1 MGIMNEQSKIVVFG
15 GGRWAR
21 VLLGVF
27 LKNTGSSVSYDV
39 HTRHF
44 AKDMRLWV
52 NENGVGNRVFVS
64 DGVANLS
71 DITYLAAVVVN
82 AASEHKKTA
91 ENALAAKVPVL
102 IEKPMTESFAETV
115 ELIES
120 AKLNNTLLVPSWVFM
135 HATYIDNFI
144 KYIKDVQEVYFY
156 WTDEFD
162 ASRYGERK
170 GYDSAVPIFKD
181 VLPHVMSI
189 LSKILKSQ
197 VFELKDCTVS
207 RGGCH
212 VEMSIFISNVKCNL
226 MLERDSTKRRREI
239 FIEGEKDVKLDFSTE
254 PGTICTDG
262 LVFSGDIYW
271 NSSPSPLEKM
281 VNVFLS
287 EVNSIKIDQEPIGR
301 LALPISK
308 LIDQI
313 EPAYRKS
320 LDKWVM
326 EHISQE
332 EIEIRDI
339 RYFVSEL
346 VRGVM
351 KVPYNKSSEVIKWYI
366 DAICSGQL
374 LKNFQNSSA
383 EVLDGNIIK
392 YIKSLKAG
400 L

>member
-1 MGIMNEQSKIVVFG
+1 MKEQSKIAVFG

-27 LKNTGSSVSYDV
+27 LKNTDSSISYDV

-44 AKDMRLWV
+44 VKDMRLWV
-52 NENGVGNRVFVS
+52 NENGLDNRVSVS
-64 DGVANLS
+64 DSVANLL
-71 DITYLAAVVVN
+71 DVRYLAAVVVN
-82 AASEHKKTA
+82 AASDHKETA

-102 IEKPMTESFAETV
+102 VEKPMTLSYIETA

-120 AKLNNTLLVPSWVFM
+120 AKLNNTLLVSSWVFM

-156 WTDEFD
+156 WTDEFG
-162 ASRYGERK
+162 ASRYGECK
-170 GYDSAVPIFKD
+170 GFDSAVPIFKD

-197 VFELKDCTVS
+197 AFELKNCRVS
-207 RGGCH
+207 RGGCY
-212 VEMSIFISNVKCNL
+212 VEISIFISHVKCNL
-226 MLERDSTKRRREI
+226 ILERDSTKRRREI
-239 FIEGEKDVKLDFSTE
+239 FIEGEKDIKLDFSNE
-254 PGTICTDG
+254 PGTICSDG

-271 NSSPSPLEKM
+271 DSSPSPLEKM
-281 VNVFLS
+281 VNGFLL
-287 EVNSIKIDQEPIGR
+287 EVNSVKTDQESIGG
-301 LALPISK
+301 LALSISK

-313 EPAYRKS
+313 EPAYLNS

-326 EHISQE
+326 EHISKK

-339 RYFVSEL
+339 HYFVSEL
-346 VRGVM
+346 VRGAM
-351 KVPYNKSSEVIKWYI
+351 KVPYNKSPEVIAWYV
-366 DAICSGQL
+366 DVICSGQL
-374 LKNFQNSSA
+374 LKNFQNTNT
-383 EVLDGNIIK
+383 EVLGGNIIK
-392 YIKSLKAG
+392 YIKSLKTG